1 MCRPSALSTKGGSMA
16 RRKWLRLDLAEAER
30 IASSPSTPVHLRL
43 YFLAFARNRGD
54 GHCHFR
60 QGEMAAQLGIETR
73 NTTRA
78 VKKLVALDL
87 VGLESTAR
95 CVVLPFGH
103 DMADERQP
111 WCTWHQSRTKELRH
125 PMTKLGA
132 ELRHGMTKAV
142 SELRHGMTK
151 LESVSAGQDV
161 APSSSITHPPTSLSP
176 AVSVVTRGQ
185 LLLTAG
191 RPPVAC
197 KAAWRAAA

>member
-1 MCRPSALSTKGGSMA
+1 MA
-16 RRKWLRLDLAEAER
+16 RRKWLPLDLAEAKV
-30 IASSPSTPVHLRL
+30 IASSPGTPVHLRL

-60 QGEMAAQLGIETR
+60 QGEMARELDINIS

-78 VKKLVALDL
+78 VKKLVDLGL
-87 VGLESTAR
+87 VGIESTAR

-103 DMADERQP
+103 VYSDVEHQQH
-111 WCTWHQSRTKELRH
+111 CTWHTSRTKELRRGV
-125 PMTKLGA
+125 TKLGT
-132 ELRHGMTKAV
+132 ELRHGVTKAV
-142 SELRHGMTK
+142 SELRHGVTK
-151 LESVSAGQDV
+151 LESVPAGQSV
-161 APSSSITHPPTSLSP
+161 APSSFSTYPPTSLSP

-197 KAAWRAAA
+197 RAAWRAAA